1 MEISDNYSKGPP
13 PKKKRTRTE
22 QFARK
27 RSEGLNIRSANNK
40 PFLNV
45 SSVDELN
52 KKKYLFAFGFC
63 VSRPDCVDFTGK
75 LIIASTAIFYLA
87 PMNFFFLLKIFIL
100 SNLFGRTDHMI
111 CNPAINI

>member
-1 MEISDNYSKGPP
+1 MEISDNYSKSPPP

-87 PMNFFFLLKIFIL
+87 LMNFFFPSKNFY
-100 SNLFGRTDHMI
+100 FE
-111 CNPAINI
+111 